1 MNEEVCSD
9 ARAAP
14 VCQTTYEQECSTQMV
29 MEMQTVQE
37 QKCDSV
43 PEQVGQQNT
52 VVPMNGD
59 TTLMFRFAKL

>member
-1 MNEEVCSD
+1 MEESCQTVNEEVCSD

-37 QKCDSV
+37 QKCESV
-43 PEQVGQQNT
+43 PEQVG
-52 VVPMNGD
+52 
-59 TTLMFRFAKL
+59 